1 MANMG
6 KFWGSLN
13 FDNVY
18 SVFISLF
25 MYFNMLFIHLL
36 IYLFVYVLKKRQFHY
51 IHTYVII
58 YEYIC
63 IYDII

>member
-1 MANMG
+1 
-6 KFWGSLN
+6 
-13 FDNVY
+13 
-18 SVFISLF
+18 
-25 MYFNMLFIHLL
+25 MYFLYVIYSFIDLFICLC
-36 IYLFVYVLKKRQFHY
+36 IKKRQFHY